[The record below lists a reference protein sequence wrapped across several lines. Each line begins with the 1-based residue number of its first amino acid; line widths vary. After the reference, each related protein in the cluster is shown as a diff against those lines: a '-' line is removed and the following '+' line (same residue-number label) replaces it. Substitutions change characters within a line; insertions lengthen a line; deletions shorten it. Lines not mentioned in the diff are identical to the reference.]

1 MAPIIADLFKHNL
14 WANLRLVDACA
25 TLSEDHLAASAPGTY
40 GVVRYTLVHLLASE
54 GRYVAEF
61 TERTEAGALSEDAPF
76 PGFAAVRKQAVA
88 SGEML
93 ISLAERTRPSRLLR
107 GTYRGQPYVMRGALL
122 MAQAIN
128 HATEHRAHIV
138 SVLSQRDVDT
148 PRLDAIAYFQEGG
161 R

>member
-1 MAPIIADLFKHNL
+1 MAPIVADLFKHNP

-25 TLSEDHLAASAPGTY
+25 TLSEDHLSASAPGTY
-40 GVVRYTLVHLLASE
+40 GGVRDTLVHMLASE

-61 TERTEAGALSEDAPF
+61 TKRTEAGALSEDLPF
-76 PGFAAVRKQAVA
+76 PGFGAVRKHAAA
-88 SGEML
+88 SGETL
-93 ISLAERTRPSRLLR
+93 ISLAERMRPSRLLR

-128 HATEHRAHIV
+128 HAAEHRAHIV
-138 SVLSQRDVDT
+138 SILSQRDVQT
-148 PRLDAIAYFQEGG
+148 PRLDAIAYFQEGE